1 VTNDKQLKESNLT
14 VTINSASTDI
24 QIPSAKSVYYGLET
38 KQNKL
43 NRGVQVSLG
52 TVGSTTDTGSTL
64 NLGVSGTLGV
74 VSGGTGATTTAGAL
88 TNLNAYS
95 KSEVNNLTNA
105 FSPNQ
110 LNTLP
115 DGRKIYL
122 YAYNGSGTMSED
134 VSINNINWIYRI
146 EGFFKAVSGGSGS
159 CIGYPDSG
167 GYTCNITNVS
177 TNFLTFSMSGDA
189 SSSGVI
195 RAWIWCY

>member
-1 VTNDKQLKESNLT
+1 LF
-14 VTINSASTDI
+14 
-24 QIPSAKSVYYGLET
+24 
-38 KQNKL
+38 
-43 NRGVQVSLG
+43 
-52 TVGSTTDTGSTL
+52 
-64 NLGVSGTLGV
+64 
-74 VSGGTGATTTAGAL
+74 
-88 TNLNAYS
+88 LNAYS

-105 FSPNQ
+105 FNTLVANQ

-134 VSINNINWIYRI
+134 VSIDNINWIYRI
-146 EGFFKAVSGGSGS
+146 EGFFNAVSSGSGS

-177 TNFLTFSMSGDA
+177 TNFLTFSLSGNA